1 MLRVYDIKFLYYI
14 FIVPK
19 SQAIGKPISQHFPA
33 NPLTTYRAVLYTFSN
48 ARIFAI
54 FTVFYTRF

>member
-33 NPLTTYRAVLYTFSN
+33 NPLPTYRTVLYTYSN
-48 ARIFAI
+48 ARIFAV

>member
-33 NPLTTYRAVLYTFSN
+33 NPLPTYRAVLHTFGN